1 MEALPVET
9 VRKSI
14 CDSHIPA
21 KARQLVLKVH
31 EVPIVFDGDAG
42 DEEPVVNTYPF
53 CTHSF
58 P

>member
-1 MEALPVET
+1 MVPLDSLFLRKQEAP
-9 VRKSI
+9 
-14 CDSHIPA
+14 P

-42 DEEPVVNTYPF
+42 DEEPVVNTFPF